1 MSKESLT
8 VEQLNMR
15 TAQRVWDEVW
25 HRGNFSV
32 MDELFDPHFVRHD
45 LNPNE
50 GQGREQHEQLIRRL
64 RVAFPDLH
72 YGLDDVIAS
81 GDKVVTRYH
90 FEGTHLGDTLG
101 FPPTGKQVAYT
112 GMLIQRFANGKIV
125 EQWTEWNAL
134 SLYEQLGRIAT
145 RR

>member
-1 MSKESLT
+1 MSKGSLT

-15 TAQRVWDEVW
+15 IAQRVWDEVW
-25 HRGNFSV
+25 NRGNFSV

-50 GQGREQHEQLIRRL
+50 GQGREQNEQFIRRI
-64 RVAFPDLH
+64 RAAFPDLRFSV
-72 YGLDDVIAS
+72 DDVIAS
-81 GDKVVTRYH
+81 RDKVAMRYH

-101 FPPTGKQVAYT
+101 FPPTGKQVVYT

-125 EQWTEWNAL
+125 EQWTEANLL
-134 SLYEQLGRIAT
+134 SLFEQLGRIAT